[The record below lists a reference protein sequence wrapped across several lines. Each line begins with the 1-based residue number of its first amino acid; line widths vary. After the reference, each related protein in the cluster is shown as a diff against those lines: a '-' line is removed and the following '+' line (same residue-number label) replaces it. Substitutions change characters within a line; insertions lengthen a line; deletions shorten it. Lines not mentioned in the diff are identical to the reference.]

1 METVYIKWR
10 IVENER
16 HHVKVYGVV
25 ADTEDKKNA
34 EKILFYNIFVFIK
47 CALDYNGRL
56 KPLEHYPN
64 MEKITAYFEFSFNSK
79 SDVNGFIEAV
89 KRES

>member
-1 METVYIKWR
+1 MNTVYIKWR
-10 IVENER
+10 IVENQR
-16 HHVKVYGVV
+16 HQVKVYGVV

-47 CALDYNGRL
+47 CALDNNGRL
-56 KPLEHYPN
+56 KPLEQYPN
-64 MEKITAYFEFSFNSK
+64 MEEITAYFEISFNSR